1 VVNDSIASTNNFSS
15 STNDSLA
22 STNNFSSSSN
32 NFSSSTND
40 ALNVV
45 NDSIASTNNFSNIS
59 DVYANDTNI
68 QENINNQS
76 STGISSNSVLNISK
90 NDSYS
95 SFNTT
100 EESDNYTIE
109 PLTQLNKQVLSNS
122 NKNYTFFG
130 SPSYYKLDIEDSKT
144 NIGKRDVYT
153 NLVNRIGAE
162 RAIKNRE
169 KILLIPAFQNEG
181 LIDTPSLVMAG
192 EKTSETILKTQDLS
206 NMLSIVKENVLD
218 DSKNIPIN
226 PKNLGDELKKT
237 VQKVNIKKS
246 EDTSAGKVSN
256 AIKINESYQ
265 DSDTISQPNKENKIT
280 TNNQTKKK
288 FNMDNTMPANMNIS
302 NTKGMGARTQVYG
315 TSSSIRKFNFDINR
329 TPRWRTEYM

>member
-15 STNDSLA
+15 SS
-22 STNNFSSSSN
+22 
-32 NFSSSTND
+32 
-40 ALNVV
+40 

-95 SFNTT
+95 NFNTT
-100 EESDNYTIE
+100 EESNNYSIE
-109 PLTQLNKQVLSNS
+109 PLTTLNKQVLSNS

-130 SPSYYKLDIEDSKT
+130 SPSYYKFDIENSKT
-144 NIGKRDVYT
+144 NIGKRDIHT

-162 RAIKNRE
+162 RAIKNKE

-181 LIDTPSLVMAG
+181 VINTPSLVMAG

-206 NMLSIVKENVLD
+206 NILSIVQKNVLD
-218 DSKNIPIN
+218 DSRNIPID

-237 VQKVNIKKS
+237 VRQVNIKKS

-265 DSDTISQPNKENKIT
+265 DSDTIPQPNKVNIQQQNKLT
-280 TNNQTKKK
+280 SDNQTKKK
-288 FNMDNTMPANMNIS
+288 FNIDNITPKNDNYV
-302 NTKGMGARTQVYG
+302 NEKGSEKKINLFG
-315 TSSSIRKFNFDINR
+315 TSSSIRKFDFDIRR
-329 TPRWRTEYM
+329 TPIWRTEYM